1 MCDMTQA
8 EVADKLN
15 IHVNT
20 YRLYEKCAAKI
31 TIGMLVRICDA
42 LDIKVED
49 IKLFNTDNRPY
60 TEE

>member
-1 MCDMTQA
+1 MTQA
-8 EVADKLN
+8 ELATKLN

-20 YRLYEKCAAKI
+20 YREYEKCAAKI

-42 LDIKVED
+42 LEIKVED
-49 IKLFNTDNRPY
+49 LKLFGSDNQPY